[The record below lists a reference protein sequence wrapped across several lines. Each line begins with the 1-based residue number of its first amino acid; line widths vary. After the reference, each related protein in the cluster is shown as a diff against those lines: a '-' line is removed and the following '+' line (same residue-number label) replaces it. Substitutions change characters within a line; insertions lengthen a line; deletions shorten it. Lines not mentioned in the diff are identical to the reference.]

1 MAILLKEV
9 LVTSVGP
16 QNLFC
21 QKYIFENIIEYGFT
35 IKEISALLGISE
47 RTFYR
52 RMDEFNLKKI
62 NFSEV
67 DENQLDH
74 EIIQITEE
82 FPYYGEL
89 MIREILGQEGFHVR
103 RYRIRESVHR
113 VCKSNVAARKKGRL
127 HKRVYNVQSPN
138 HLWHIDTNH
147 MLVPWYFIMVGVV
160 DGFSR
165 LPISLKCWANNEAE
179 TVLTCFSKGVQAYCL
194 PSRVRSDRGRE
205 NVLVADNMLDK
216 RGTNR
221 GSMITGKST
230 HNQRIERLWR
240 DVYTGVLS
248 IFYELFYFMEDEGI
262 LDLADLHYV
271 YLKLINKRLN
281 VWREAW
287 SKHRMRTTKTSSLR
301 MWISGQ
307 LQNLIGVDISPE
319 FLELYGVE
327 GNVEDDYIEDEK
339 PTFVSPTD
347 GILDEEI
354 LERLHA

>member
-1 MAILLKEV
+1 
-9 LVTSVGP
+9 
-16 QNLFC
+16 
-21 QKYIFENIIEYGFT
+21 
-35 IKEISALLGISE
+35 
-47 RTFYR
+47 
-52 RMDEFNLKKI
+52 
-62 NFSEV
+62 
-67 DENQLDH
+67 
-74 EIIQITEE
+74 
-82 FPYYGEL
+82 
-89 MIREILGQEGFHVR
+89 MIREILRQKGFHVQ

-127 HKRVYNVQSPN
+127 HRRVYNVQSPN

-147 MLVPWYFIMVGVV
+147 KLVRWYFIIVGVV

-165 LPISLKCWANNEAE
+165 LPISLECCTNNKAE
-179 TVLTCFSKGVQAYCL
+179 TVLACFSKGVQAYGL

-205 NVLVADNMLDK
+205 NVLVADYMLDK

-221 GSMITGKST
+221 GSMITGTST

-262 LDLADLHYV
+262 LDPLNQIDLAALHYV

-287 SKHRMRTTKTSSLR
+287 SKHRMRTTKTSPLR
-301 MWISGQ
+301 LWISGQ
-307 LQNLIGVDISPE
+307 LQNPIGVDIPPE

-327 GNVEDDYIEDEK
+327 GNVEDEYIEDER

-354 LERLHA
+354 LERLHAEISLNDFPANYGIDDYIAAVQLITFSRDTL